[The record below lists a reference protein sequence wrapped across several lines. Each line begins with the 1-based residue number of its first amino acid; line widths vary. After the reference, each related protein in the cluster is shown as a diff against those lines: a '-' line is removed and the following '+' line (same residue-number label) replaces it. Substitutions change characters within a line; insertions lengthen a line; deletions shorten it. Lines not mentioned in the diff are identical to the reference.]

1 MVLYFENKSKL
12 CERNM
17 NFLKYITDDIF
28 GKKTAHRHVKYVAML
43 VEMKN
48 ENNRNCRGLKVF
60 TFVVPPSCNIS

>member
-1 MVLYFENKSKL
+1 
-12 CERNM
+12 M